1 LQTPINKRKIF
12 NDPVYGFITIRHEVI
27 YDLIEH
33 RYFQRLRRIKQLG
46 MSHYVYPGAYHTRFH
61 HALGALHLTQLALD
75 ELCAK
80 GHDITPEEQEAV
92 CIGILLHD
100 IGHGPFSHALERCLA
115 PGISHEFLSELI
127 MDSLNTEFNGKLT
140 LAIEIFQG
148 KYHKQF
154 LQKLISSQLD
164 MDRLDYLVRD
174 SFYTGV
180 QEGSIGFDRIIKML
194 EVKNDELVIEAKGI
208 YSVEKF
214 LVARRLMYWQVYLH
228 KTVLC
233 AEQMMVKVLL
243 RAKEL
248 AVAGA
253 ELFATPSLRFFLYTD
268 VQREEFD
275 SPYSDALEQY
285 LRMDDND
292 IMASV
297 KQWVYHDDVVLRRLC
312 KGLVERKLYRVE
324 LFNEPISSLHVKE
337 LRDRVQ
343 RQFGV
348 SEHELDYLVLQGSTS
363 NSAYNMDKGNINI
376 LFKDGTLKDV
386 AKASDQLNIQYLS
399 TPVVKYYICYPKEV
413 LA

>member
-1 LQTPINKRKIF
+1 
-12 NDPVYGFITIRHEVI
+12 VYGFITIRHEVI

-324 LFNEPISSLHVKE
+324 LFNEPISDLHVKE
-337 LRDRVQ
+337 LRERAQ
-343 RQFGV
+343 AQFGV
-348 SEHELDYLVLQGSTS
+348 SNHELDYLVLQGTTS

-399 TPVVKYYICYPKEV
+399 TPVVKYYVCYPKEV

>member
-1 LQTPINKRKIF
+1 MQTPINKRKIF

-27 YDLIEH
+27 FDLIEH

-127 MDSLNTEFNGKLT
+127 MDSLNTEFEGKLT

-248 AVAGA
+248 AAEGA
-253 ELFATPSLRFFLYTD
+253 ELFATPSLRYFLYTD

-275 SPYSDALEQY
+275 SPYTDALEQY

-324 LFNEPISSLHVKE
+324 LYNEPISKLHVQE
-337 LRDRVQ
+337 LRESALEYFKVKESD
-343 RQFGV
+343 
-348 SEHELDYLVLQGSTS
+348 LDYLVIQGSTS
-363 NSAYNMDKGNINI
+363 NSAYNMDKGVINI

-386 AKASDQLNIQYLS
+386 AMASDQLNIQYLAQ
-399 TPVVKYYICYPKEV
+399 PVVKYYVCYPKEIV
-413 LA
+413 

>member
-1 LQTPINKRKIF
+1 M
-12 NDPVYGFITIRHEVI
+12 YGFITIRHEVI

-46 MSHYVYPGAYHTRFH
+46 MSHFVYPGAYHTRFH

-100 IGHGPFSHALERCLA
+100 VGHGPFSHALERCLA

-127 MDSLNTEFNGKLT
+127 MDSLNTEFDGKLT
-140 LAIEIFQG
+140 LAIQIFQG

-180 QEGSIGFDRIIKML
+180 QEGNIGFDRIIKML

-248 AVAGA
+248 AAAGA
-253 ELFATPSLRFFLYTD
+253 ELFATPSLRYFLYTD

-275 SPYSDALEQY
+275 TPYSDALEQY

-297 KQWVYHDDVVLRRLC
+297 KQWVYHDDAVLRRLC

-324 LFNEPISSLHVKE
+324 LYNEPFSE
-337 LRDRVQ
+337 LRVEELKAKAR
-343 RQFGV
+343 
-348 SEHELDYLVLQGSTS
+348 EHFKVEDDELDYLVFHGSTS

-399 TPVVKYYICYPKEV
+399 KPVVKYYLCYPKEIIG
-413 LA
+413 

>member
-1 LQTPINKRKIF
+1 
-12 NDPVYGFITIRHEVI
+12 
-27 YDLIEH
+27 
-33 RYFQRLRRIKQLG
+33 

-127 MDSLNTEFNGKLT
+127 MDSLNTEFDGKLT

-248 AVAGA
+248 AAAGA
-253 ELFATPSLRFFLYTD
+253 DLFATPSFRYFLYTD

-275 SPYSDALEQY
+275 TPYSDALEQY

-324 LFNEPISSLHVKE
+324 LQNEPFSKQRVDE
-337 LRDRVQ
+337 LRAKAQESFKV
-343 RQFGV
+343 GA
-348 SEHELDYLVLQGSTS
+348 EELDYLVMQGSTS

-399 TPVVKYYICYPKEV
+399 TPVVKYYLCYPKEIIS
-413 LA
+413 

>member
-1 LQTPINKRKIF
+1 MQTPINKRKIF

-61 HALGALHLTQLALD
+61 HALGALHLMQLAVE

-127 MDSLNTEFNGKLT
+127 MDSLNEEMGGKLD
-140 LAIEIFQG
+140 LAIQIFQG
-148 KYHKQF
+148 KYHKKF
-154 LQKLISSQLD
+154 LQQLISSQLD

-233 AEQMMVKVLL
+233 AEQMMVKILL

-248 AVAGA
+248 AQQGA
-253 ELFATPSLRFFLYTD
+253 VLFATPSFSYFLYH
-268 VQREEFD
+268 VVEKEEFD
-275 SPYSDALEQY
+275 SPYTDALEQY

-292 IMASV
+292 VMASV
-297 KQWVYHDDVVLRRLC
+297 KQWVYHSDPVLSRLC
-312 KGLVERKLYRVE
+312 KGLVERRLYRVE
-324 LFNEPISSLHVKE
+324 LYNEPLSQLHVAE
-337 LRDRVQ
+337 LQAKARER
-343 RQFGV
+343 FGV
-348 SEHELDYLVLQGSTS
+348 GEEDLHYLVLQGSTS
-363 NSAYNMDKGNINI
+363 NSAYVMDKGSINI
-376 LFKDGTLKDV
+376 LYKDGTLKDV
-386 AKASDQLNIQYLS
+386 ARASDQLNIQYLAQ
-399 TPVVKYYICYPKEV
+399 TVVKYFVCYPKELV
-413 LA
+413 G

>member
-1 LQTPINKRKIF
+1 M
-12 NDPVYGFITIRHEVI
+12 YGFITIRHEVI

-248 AVAGA
+248 AATGA
-253 ELFATPSLRFFLYTD
+253 DLFATPSLRYFLYTD

-324 LFNEPISSLHVKE
+324 LFNEPISDLHIKE
-337 LRDRVQ
+337 LRAKAQ
-343 RQFGV
+343 KQYAV
-348 SEHELDYLVLQGSTS
+348 SDHELYYLVLQGSTS

-399 TPVVKYYICYPKEV
+399 TPVVKYYVCYPKELV
-413 LA
+413 NG

>member
-1 LQTPINKRKIF
+1 MQTPINKRKIF

-46 MSHYVYPGAYHTRFH
+46 MSHFVYPGAYHTRFH
-61 HALGALHLTQLALD
+61 HALGALHLMQLAVE
-75 ELCAK
+75 ELCFK
-80 GHDITPEEQEAV
+80 GHEITPEEQEAV

-127 MDSLNTEFNGKLT
+127 MDSLNHEFDGKLT

-148 KYHKQF
+148 KYHKRF
-154 LQKLISSQLD
+154 LQQLISSQLD

-248 AVAGA
+248 AADGA
-253 ELFATPSLRFFLYTD
+253 HLFATPSFQYFLYHY
-268 VQREEFD
+268 VQKEDFE
-275 SPYSDALEQY
+275 SPYTDALEQY

-292 IMASV
+292 VMASI
-297 KQWVYHDDVVLRRLC
+297 KQWVYNDDPVLSRLC
-312 KGLVERKLYRVE
+312 KGLVERRLYRSE
-324 LFNEPISSLHVKE
+324 LYNEPIDPTYIE
-337 LRDRVQ
+337 ALRAKAQAHFKVGESD
-343 RQFGV
+343 
-348 SEHELDYLVLQGSTS
+348 LDYLVIHGSTS
-363 NSAYNMDKGNINI
+363 NSAYSMDKGNTINI

-386 AKASDQLNIQYLS
+386 AEASDQLNIQYLAQ
-399 TPVVKYYICYPKEV
+399 PVVKYYVCYPKELV
-413 LA
+413 

>member
-1 LQTPINKRKIF
+1 M
-12 NDPVYGFITIRHEVI
+12 YGFITIRHEVI

-46 MSHYVYPGAYHTRFH
+46 MSHFVYPGAYHTRFH

-100 IGHGPFSHALERCLA
+100 VGHGPFSHALERCLA

-127 MDSLNTEFNGKLT
+127 MDSLNAEFDGKLT
-140 LAIEIFQG
+140 LAIQIFQG

-180 QEGSIGFDRIIKML
+180 QEGNIGFDRIIKML

-248 AVAGA
+248 AAAGA
-253 ELFATPSLRFFLYTD
+253 ELFATPSLRYFLYTD

-275 SPYSDALEQY
+275 SPYTDALEQY

-324 LFNEPISSLHVKE
+324 LYNEPFSE
-337 LRDRVQ
+337 LRVEELKAKAREYFKVEDD
-343 RQFGV
+343 
-348 SEHELDYLVLQGSTS
+348 ELDYLVFQGSTS

-399 TPVVKYYICYPKEV
+399 KPVVKYYLCYPKEIIG
-413 LA
+413 

>member
-1 LQTPINKRKIF
+1 
-12 NDPVYGFITIRHEVI
+12 
-27 YDLIEH
+27 
-33 RYFQRLRRIKQLG
+33 
-46 MSHYVYPGAYHTRFH
+46 
-61 HALGALHLTQLALD
+61 
-75 ELCAK
+75 
-80 GHDITPEEQEAV
+80 
-92 CIGILLHD
+92 
-100 IGHGPFSHALERCLA
+100 
-115 PGISHEFLSELI
+115 
-127 MDSLNTEFNGKLT
+127 MDSLNTEFDGKLT
-140 LAIEIFQG
+140 LAIQIFQG

-180 QEGSIGFDRIIKML
+180 QEGNIGFDRIIKML

-248 AVAGA
+248 AAAGA
-253 ELFATPSLRFFLYTD
+253 ELFATPSLRYFLYTD

-275 SPYSDALEQY
+275 TPYSDALEQY

-297 KQWVYHDDVVLRRLC
+297 KQWVYHEDVVLRRLC

-324 LFNEPISSLHVKE
+324 LYNEPFSE
-337 LRDRVQ
+337 LRVEELKAKARAHFKVEDD
-343 RQFGV
+343 
-348 SEHELDYLVLQGSTS
+348 ELDYLVFQGSTS

-399 TPVVKYYICYPKEV
+399 KPVVKYYLCYPKEIV
-413 LA
+413 

>member
-1 LQTPINKRKIF
+1 MQTPINKRKIF

-80 GHDITPEEQEAV
+80 GHDITAEEQEAV

-253 ELFATPSLRFFLYTD
+253 DLFATPSFRYFLYTD

-324 LFNEPISSLHVKE
+324 LFNEPISDLHVME
-337 LRDRVQ
+337 LREKAQ
-343 RQFGV
+343 KQFAV
-348 SEHELDYLVLQGSTS
+348 SDHELDYLVLQGSTS

-399 TPVVKYYICYPKEV
+399 TPVVKYYVCYPKESN
-413 LA
+413 